1 MAVTKRPPLAVST
14 QRTDA
19 PRSRSRRISS
29 SDLKAAMPPA
39 TINRMRLPFSMAGR
53 LSQQPAGE
61 SVGHGWGRATPVAR
75 LYWYKKDRATGVARP
90 QHSMPP
96 RNDGGDQREHGDH
109 LGEADARPGAD
120 RRGRW
125 VVGLAFSLAS
135 FLLGHDLQAVD
146 QARQPAQ
153 ALRQVLDG
161 AA

>member
-1 MAVTKRPPLAVST
+1 MAVTKRDPLAVRT

-53 LSQQPAGE
+53 LS
-61 SVGHGWGRATPVAR
+61 HCWGRGLR
-75 LYWYKKDRATGVARP
+75 CYKRHERAWRP
-90 QHSMPP
+90 AVRQDWSMPP
-96 RNDGGDQREHGDH
+96 RDDGGDQREHGDH

-120 RRGRW
+120 RRGRR
-125 VVGLAFSLAS
+125 VAGLAFGPAS

-161 AA
+161 